1 MTAIAKIVEWANK
14 TGRPIWWKHTVRLL
28 IEKQE
33 LTGANQELI
42 YKLARRESGF
52 PELIEDYENYNSSI
66 SAEGFEIEEKP
77 VTLSSIGPT
86 ENISALENT
95 QVLKFSNIG
104 LTVIYGDNG
113 SGKSS
118 YSRILKNACLTRG
131 EKPAVIG
138 NAFTPSKLNSN
149 AKISFNEGGLA
160 FNDINWTYKGDEITA
175 LKSIR
180 VFDSKS
186 AFHYIEKEG
195 ELDYRPAGLHILDEL
210 VDMCNKIRTTVDEKI
225 KPLKNPIVVPA
236 TELSTKAGK
245 FINSLSAKTSSS
257 ELASFCITEQ
267 ELLDLNN
274 IQTELRTLKSQSA
287 EELKKNLIKIVN
299 SAKPLLNT
307 LKKANTLISE
317 ESFAGFAK
325 LIENQRET
333 YDASEKLRTS
343 TFANLPIQKIGNE
356 VWKTLWTSAKAFVMD
371 VSPVGGFPPKAG
383 ENCPLC
389 LQPIGDEAGKRLDK
403 FETYIKD
410 EIQKTANSAKTTKD
424 QRKKELE
431 TTAFDLSIFEQII
444 IDLENRIVGFRE
456 KISTYS
462 SSYSSRIKTLLDE
475 DIDIIKTKASDLDES
490 IVYTLENQLNEINKE
505 VASLVDEQ
513 NMALLITSKETTE
526 KELIAKKLVT
536 DNKATIELEIKRRK
550 TLEIYEKIREQ
561 TTTRKITTLSS
572 EISEVYLTAS
582 LKSHFTDELR
592 LLGFKHYSVEANTRN
607 ATGSQL
613 FKIVLPESTTAS
625 VHQIA
630 SEGEQKCLA
639 LASIFAELRAD
650 NRASGV
656 IFDDPVNSLDH
667 KWRLKIANRLM
678 KESLVRQVII
688 FTHEIVFLK
697 FLIEAA
703 ESDPSYTLQITSL
716 DRNMTST
723 GIVRNSP
730 PWDAL
735 TTAKRIKYLNVLYG
749 ELKKSEANDTESEYN
764 KLAGQFY
771 GFLRE
776 AWERLVEEKLLNK
789 VVERFGRGVQTQRL
803 NKLKD
808 ICDEDLDKVSNAM
821 AKCSG
826 LFKGHDCAPG
836 VYESMPAAN
845 EILEDINLIKDFE
858 QELTNIRKRN

>member
-14 TGRPIWWKHTVRLL
+14 PDRPIWWKHTIRLL

-33 LTGANQELI
+33 LTAEHQALI
-42 YKLARRESGF
+42 YKIARKESGF
-52 PELIEDYENYNSSI
+52 PETFENFENYKINL
-66 SAEGFEIEEKP
+66 SAEGFELEEKA

-86 ENISALENT
+86 KNISALEET
-95 QVLKFSNIG
+95 QILKFSNNG

-138 NAFTPSKLNSN
+138 NAFVSSKSHSA
-149 AKISFNEGGLA
+149 AKISFQEGGDD
-160 FNDINWTYKGDEITA
+160 FDNINWTYKGDEISA

-186 AFHYIEKEG
+186 AFHYLEKEG

-210 VDMCNKIRTTVDEKI
+210 VSICSQIRSAVDEKI
-225 KPLKNPIVVPA
+225 KPLKTPVVLPA
-236 TELSTKAGK
+236 IERATKAGLFLNTISTK
-245 FINSLSAKTSSS
+245 TTSA
-257 ELASFCITEQ
+257 ELTSFCITEQ
-267 ELLDLNN
+267 ETLDLKNA
-274 IQTELRTLKSQSA
+274 QVELVTLKLQTA
-287 EELKKNLIKIVN
+287 EELKKSLLKVVN
-299 SAKPLLNT
+299 SATPLLNALT
-307 LKKANTLISE
+307 KADAIISKQSFTDFSTLIKNQKDTYEAAE
-317 ESFAGFAK
+317 E
-325 LIENQRET
+325 
-333 YDASEKLRTS
+333 LRNS
-343 TFANLPIQKIGNE
+343 TFTNLPVEKIGTE
-356 VWKTLWTSAKAFVMD
+356 AWKTLWTSARAFIAD
-371 VSPVGGFPPKAG
+371 ASPTGNFPPKLG
-383 ENCPLC
+383 DSCPLC
-389 LQPIGDEAGKRLDK
+389 LQVIGDETDKRLEK
-403 FETYIKD
+403 FEKYIKD
-410 EIQKTANSAKTTKD
+410 EIQKTADTAKKKKD
-424 QRKKELE
+424 QRRIELE
-431 TTAFDLSIFEQII
+431 TASLDLAPFEQII
-444 IDLENRIVGFRE
+444 SDFEDRTIGFKE
-456 KISTYS
+456 SISNYVISFVT
-462 SSYSSRIKTLLDE
+462 RTKLLLSE
-475 DIDIIKTKASDLDES
+475 DIQKINNASDGHNPKILEDLQRQIKDITEQAQA
-490 IVYTLENQLNEINKE
+490 IVDDQ
-505 VASLVDEQ
+505 AVDVILKSKQ
-513 NMALLITSKETTE
+513 ALE
-526 KELIAKKLVT
+526 KELLARKIVS
-536 DNKATIELEIKRRK
+536 DNKTSIEIEIKRQI
-550 TLEIYEKIREQ
+550 TLGIYEKIKEQ
-561 TTTRKITTLSS
+561 TNTRRITNLSS
-572 EISEVYLTAS
+572 EISEIYLTAS
-582 LKSHFTDELR
+582 LKEHFTDELK

-607 ATGSQL
+607 SNGSQL
-613 FKIVLPESTTAS
+613 FKIVLPESTTAN

-650 NRASGV
+650 NRRSGV

-703 ESDPSYTLQITSL
+703 ESDPSYTIQITSL

-723 GIVRNSP
+723 GLVRNTP

-735 TTAKRIKYLNVLYG
+735 TTAKRIKYLNALHG

-789 VVERFGRGVQTQRL
+789 VVERFGRGIQTQRL
-803 NKLKD
+803 SKLKD
-808 ICDEDLDKVSNAM
+808 ICDEDLDKINNAM

-845 EILEDINLIKDFE
+845 EIQDDINLIKEFE